1 MTEIENNPHQ
11 ALIEEKVAEF
21 KETSQ
26 TYIKCGWD
34 ETNNLAFKQFEVN
47 WTEQQV
53 DWLTQTLQ
61 AYAKTVAEEAVRE
74 CQNCKNVQHNLN
86 EFKEALGEQVDR
98 FLTPLPNKD

>member
-61 AYAKTVAEEAVRE
+61 ATIDIVLERE
-74 CQNCKNVQHNLN
+74 RERASEYMTPEGGAAYLQ
-86 EFKEALGEQVDR
+86 A
-98 FLTPLPNKD
+98 LTPLPDKE